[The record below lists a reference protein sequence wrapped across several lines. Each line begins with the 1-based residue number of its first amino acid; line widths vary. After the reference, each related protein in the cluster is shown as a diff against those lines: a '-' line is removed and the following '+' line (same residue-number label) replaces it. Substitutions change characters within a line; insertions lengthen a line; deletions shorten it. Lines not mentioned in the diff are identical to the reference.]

1 MYTIL
6 KPTQMKTKN
15 YDECLETLV
24 FRNGDLFIFEGE
36 DLDIYSSPLVKS
48 I

>member
-6 KPTQMKTKN
+6 KPIQTKQN

-24 FRNGDLFIFEGE
+24 FRIGDLFDFEGV
-36 DLDIYSSPLVKS
+36 DFDIYSSPLVKS
-48 I
+48 T